1 MATATIVD
9 IAEPIDQEKTLERI
23 RRYIEQPPENSRVF
37 VITPMIAET
46 ILREY
51 NHGNRPK
58 KPKKIAEFAADMGA
72 QRWALTG
79 ESIKFSHRLRDGQ
92 NRLAAC
98 MRAGVS
104 FATYVVFGIDDD
116 AFDRM
121 DQGRNRS
128 GADVLAIAGFQ
139 NTAALSGA
147 VRWANLIETGRA
159 KQRDTYPPPEIL
171 RLLQERYGRLPGYL
185 PQARAIYNRTRQ
197 PISLITALLYLFDKA
212 NPHKASEFA
221 TAWETGNMAPKFKP
235 LTLMQRAISEL
246 QGMSSGRVHDVVRAA
261 VIIKAWNL
269 FVTGQRGNKTM
280 LQWIVGQDFPEIR
293 S

>member
-1 MATATIVD
+1 
-9 IAEPIDQEKTLERI
+9 
-23 RRYIEQPPENSRVF
+23 
-37 VITPMIAET
+37 MIAET

-51 NHGNRPK
+51 NLGNRPK
-58 KPKKIAEFAADMGA
+58 KPKKIAEFAADMAA

-171 RLLQERYGRLPGYL
+171 RLLQERYGRLPDYL

-197 PISLITALLYLFDKA
+197 PISLITALLYLFEKA
-212 NPHKASEFA
+212 NPHKASLSFREGQSAQQASEFA
-221 TAWETGNMAPKFKP
+221 TAWETGNMAPKFKT

-269 FVTGQRGNKTM
+269 FVTGQKGNKTM
-280 LQWIVGQDFPEIR
+280 LQWIVGQDFPEINFL
-293 S
+293 SKSSPATAG